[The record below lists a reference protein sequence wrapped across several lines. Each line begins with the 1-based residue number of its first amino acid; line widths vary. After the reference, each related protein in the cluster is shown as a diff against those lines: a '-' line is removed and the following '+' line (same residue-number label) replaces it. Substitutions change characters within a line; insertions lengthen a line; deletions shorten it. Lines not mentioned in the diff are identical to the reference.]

1 MALRVG
7 RWVLTAGLL
16 LGAASMASAQS
27 PGVVVARGSVHLTI
41 QPVMQVDVNRS
52 GPLVVRADG
61 EYDTVVAATRV
72 RVSANFA
79 WRLVAVR
86 RPASQ
91 LPASSG
97 GMAVAGVQ
105 PVWVRADAP
114 DDRVTPVARD
124 YVQTAGG
131 EVVVAEG
138 EAGDDMEVVVDYR
151 WPREA
156 RAGGDTTRDVSFVL
170 VPR

>member
-1 MALRVG
+1 MKVG

-16 LGAASMASAQS
+16 LGAASVASAQS
-27 PGVVVARGSVHLTI
+27 RGVAAARGSVHLTI
-41 QPVMQVDVNRS
+41 QRVMQVDVNRS

-61 EYDTVVAATRV
+61 EYDTAVAATRV

-86 RPASQ
+86 RPDSQ

-97 GMAVAGVQ
+97 GMAAAAFQ
-105 PVWVRADAP
+105 PVWVRADVS

-124 YVQTAGG
+124 YVQAAGG

-138 EAGDDMEVVVDYR
+138 EAGGDMEVVVDYR
-151 WPREA
+151 WPRDA
-156 RAGGDTTRDVSFVL
+156 RAGGDSTRDVSFVL